1 MRKANFFQ
9 RLGAFLID
17 AFTVVFLF
25 QIVAFLLSPF
35 CFLPLFPGV
44 WFVWIVYYIASYC
57 TFGRTLGE
65 SFFNAQ
71 IVANKGF
78 VPAWIKIILREAF
91 TSFPAL
97 IAWTLCWN
105 QFVAKRSIVIFVV
118 LLLLICLRRKM
129 FGISLVKRE
138 QDTIAAKRP
147 FYQTS
152 AGIFLLILLGGVLAR
167 VVNTL
172 CTNDKAFLVESPLK
186 AVPRPTVSSVSK
198 YVDYLKNNRQ
208 DINDYVLGL
217 FEKYDYV
224 VLCERHHQDMTQYD
238 MIYDLVTDSRFVD
251 KVGVVF
257 TEIGCAESRDAY
269 RTLVETTFPNDTLL
283 EKGLASFLMENQT
296 VHLLWPNT
304 NWFSFLKRMYYFNHD
319 REKKVEIMFADRN
332 WIDRTELAQRDS
344 VMADNI
350 IRTIES
356 DSLKKSLIIMNYR
369 HAFFTPGCC
378 GEYIQ
383 RRFPGK
389 VANVMINNV
398 KLDFLSLA
406 LGKEIARPD
415 LRHGEW
421 DVAFEQMPTDAF
433 AFDLKDS
440 PFGKDNFDYFA
451 LPWAM
456 ENGMQYQDMFNGFIY
471 YKSLID
477 HRASVGFNHLF
488 DPENVAKLQEREKLI
503 PGYWLGAWEFLKEG
517 PQVTEGTDIYFEYN
531 RLINTAFLWICLSAL
546 LLGCIMSITTL
557 SGRFKNIEIESVVM
571 QNLE

>member
-1 MRKANFFQ
+1 MKRANLLQ

-17 AFTVVFLF
+17 VHVIVFLS
-25 QIVAFLLSPF
+25 QIVALLLSPF
-35 CFLPLFPGV
+35 YFLPLFPGI
-44 WFVWIVYYIASYC
+44 WFVWIIYYVVSYA
-57 TFGRTLGE
+57 TVRKTLGE
-65 SFFNAQ
+65 SFFKAKITAGN
-71 IVANKGF
+71 GW
-78 VPAWIKIILREAF
+78 VPVWIKIILREVF

-105 QFVAKRSIVIFVV
+105 RLNPIRSIAIFVV
-118 LLLLICLRRKM
+118 LLLVICLRRKM
-129 FGISLVKRE
+129 FGISLVKCE
-138 QDTIAAKRP
+138 QETTATKRP
-147 FYQTS
+147 FYKTS
-152 AGIFLLILLGGVLAR
+152 AGIFLMVILGGCLAR
-167 VVNTL
+167 VVNTV
-172 CTNDKAFLVESPLK
+172 CTNDKAFLVESPWK
-186 AVPRPTVSSVSK
+186 SVPRPTVSSVSK

-208 DINDYVLGL
+208 DINDYVMGL

-224 VLCERHHQDMTQYD
+224 VLCERHHQDMMQYD

-269 RTLVETTFPNDTLL
+269 RTFVETTFQNDTLV
-283 EKGLASFLMENQT
+283 EKELASFLMKNQT

-332 WIDRTELAQRDS
+332 WIDRTELAHRDS

-350 IRTIES
+350 IKTIES

-389 VANVMINNV
+389 VANVMINNA

-415 LRHGEW
+415 LRYGEW

-440 PFGKDNFDYFA
+440 PFGKDKFDYFA
-451 LPWAM
+451 LPWAK
-456 ENGMQYQDMFNGFIY
+456 ENDMTYQDMFNGFIY
-471 YKSLID
+471 YKALAD

-488 DPENVAKLQEREKLI
+488 DPENRAKLQEREKLI

-517 PQVTEGTDIYFEYN
+517 PQVTEGKDIYFEYN

-546 LLGCIMSITTL
+546 LLGCIMSITTIIKY
-557 SGRFKNIEIESVVM
+557 RRVK
-571 QNLE
+571 

>member
-1 MRKANFFQ
+1 MRKTNLFQ
-9 RLGAFLID
+9 RLAAFLID
-17 AFTVVFLF
+17 AHAIVFLF

-35 CFLPLFPGV
+35 CFLPLFPDI
-44 WFVWIVYYIASYC
+44 WFVWVLYYIVSYC
-57 TFGRTLGE
+57 AFGRTLGE
-65 SFFNAQ
+65 SFFRAH
-71 IVANKGF
+71 IAADKGR
-78 VPAWIKIILREAF
+78 VPLWIKIILRETF

-97 IAWTLCWN
+97 IAWTLCWH
-105 QFVAKRSIVIFVV
+105 QLVPKRSIAIFVV
-118 LLLLICLRRKM
+118 LFLMICLRRKM
-129 FGISLVKRE
+129 FGISLVKCE
-138 QDTIAAKRP
+138 QETTAIKRP
-147 FYQTS
+147 FYKTS
-152 AGIFLLILLGGVLAR
+152 AGIFLMVILGGCLAR
-167 VVNTL
+167 VANTV

-186 AVPRPTVSSVSK
+186 AVPRPTATSVSQ
-198 YVDYLKNNRQ
+198 YVDYLKKNRQ
-208 DINDYVLGL
+208 DINDYVMGL

-224 VLCERHHQDMTQYD
+224 ILCERHHQDMTQYD

-257 TEIGCAESRDAY
+257 TEIGCAESIDAY
-269 RTLVETTFPNDTLL
+269 RTFTDTTFPNDSLL

-304 NWFSFLKRMYYFNHD
+304 NWFTFLKRMYYFNHGK
-319 REKKVEIMFADRN
+319 EKKVELMFADRN
-332 WIDRTELAQRDS
+332 WIDRTELAHRDS

-350 IRTIES
+350 IKTIES

-421 DVAFEQMPTDAF
+421 NVAFEQMPTDAF

-451 LPWAM
+451 IPWAM
-456 ENGMQYQDMFNGFIY
+456 EKGMQYQDMFNGFIY
-471 YKSLID
+471 YKALAD
-477 HRASVGFNHLF
+477 HCLSIGFNHLF
-488 DPENVAKLQEREKLI
+488 DPENIAKLEEREKQL
-503 PGYWLGAWEFLKEG
+503 PGYWLGAWYFLKDG
-517 PQVTEGTDIYFEYN
+517 PQVTEGADIYFEYN
-531 RLINTAFLWICLSAL
+531 RLVNTVFLWICLSAL
-546 LLGCIMSITTL
+546 LLCGIIIAAKAI
-557 SGRFKNIEIESVVM
+557 FK
-571 QNLE
+571 

>member
-1 MRKANFFQ
+1 MRKTNILQ
-9 RLGAFLID
+9 RLGTFVID
-17 AFTVVFLF
+17 AHTIIFLF
-25 QIVAFLLSPF
+25 QIVAFLISPF
-35 CFLPLFPGV
+35 YFLPLFPGI
-44 WFVWIVYYIASYC
+44 WLVWIMYYVVSY
-57 TFGRTLGE
+57 TTVRKTLGE

-71 IVANKGF
+71 VVANKGF
-78 VPAWIKIILREAF
+78 VPVWIKILLREAF

-105 QFVAKRSIVIFVV
+105 RLVPMRSIAIFVV
-118 LLLLICLRRKM
+118 LLLMICLRRKI
-129 FGISLVKRE
+129 FGISLVKCE
-138 QDTIAAKRP
+138 QETIATKRP
-147 FYQTS
+147 LYKTS
-152 AGIFLLILLGGVLAR
+152 TGIFLMIILGGVLAR
-167 VVNTL
+167 VVYTI

-186 AVPRPTVSSVSK
+186 AVPRPTASSVSQ

-208 DINDYVLGL
+208 DINDYVMGL
-217 FEKYDYV
+217 FGKYDYV

-304 NWFSFLKRMYYFNHD
+304 NWFTFLKRMYYFNHD

-350 IRTIES
+350 IKTIES

-421 DVAFEQMPTDAF
+421 NVAFEQMPTDAF
-433 AFDLKDS
+433 AFDFKDS

-451 LPWAM
+451 LPWAK
-456 ENGMQYQDMFNGFIY
+456 ENDMQYQDMFNGFIY
-471 YKSLID
+471 YKALID

-488 DPENVAKLQEREKLI
+488 DPENRAKLEKRERLI
-503 PGYWLGAWEFLKEG
+503 PGYWLGAWYFLKDG
-517 PQVTEGTDIYFEYN
+517 PQVTEGKDIYFEYN
-531 RLINTAFLWICLSAL
+531 KLLNIIFLWICLSAL
-546 LLGCIMSITTL
+546 LLGCIMLVTRYITH
-557 SGRFKNIEIESVVM
+557 NH
-571 QNLE
+571 

>member
-1 MRKANFFQ
+1 MRKANIFQ

-17 AFTVVFLF
+17 AHAIVFLF
-25 QIVAFLLSPF
+25 QIVAFLISPF
-35 CFLPLFPGV
+35 YFLPLFPGL
-44 WFVWIVYYIASYC
+44 WILWIMYYIVSYN
-57 TFGRTLGE
+57 TFSNTLGE
-65 SFFNAQ
+65 SFFNVKV
-71 IVANKGF
+71 VANKGRVHTGIRF
-78 VPAWIKIILREAF
+78 LLREAL

-105 QFVAKRSIVIFVV
+105 QLVAKRSIGIFVA
-118 LLLLICLRRKM
+118 LFLILCLRRKM

-138 QDTIAAKRP
+138 QDAIKTKYP
-147 FYQTS
+147 FYKTS
-152 AGIFLLILLGGVLAR
+152 AGIFLIIILGGCLAR
-167 VVNTL
+167 LANTV
-172 CTNDKAFLVESPLK
+172 CTNDKAFLVEAPWK
-186 AVPRPTVSSVSK
+186 TVPRPSASSVSK

-208 DINDYVLGL
+208 DINDYVMGL

-238 MIYDLVTDSRFVD
+238 MIYDLVTDSRFAD

-269 RTLVETTFPNDTLL
+269 RTFVETTFQDDASV
-283 EKGLASFLMENQT
+283 EKGLASFLMENQS

-304 NWFSFLKRMYYFNHD
+304 NWFSFLKKMYYFNHD

-332 WIDRTELAQRDS
+332 WIDRTELTKRDS

-350 IRTIES
+350 IKTIES

-369 HAFFTPGCC
+369 HAFFTPGNC
-378 GEYIQ
+378 GGYIQ

-389 VANVMINNV
+389 VANVMINNL
-398 KLDFLSLA
+398 KIDLLSLA

-415 LRHGEW
+415 LRYGEW

-440 PFGKDNFDYFA
+440 PFGKDNFDYFP

-471 YKSLID
+471 YKALSDFRLSI
-477 HRASVGFNHLF
+477 GFNHLF
-488 DPENVAKLQEREKLI
+488 DPENIAKLEEREKQL
-503 PGYWLGAWEFLKEG
+503 PGYSLYAWKYLEG
-517 PQVTEGTDIYFEYN
+517 GPIVTEGKDNFFEYN
-531 RLINTAFLWICLSAL
+531 QTINYYLLWICFSAL
-546 LLGCIMSITTL
+546 LLGCIMSITIIKY
-557 SGRFKNIEIESVVM
+557 RRVK
-571 QNLE
+571 

>member
-1 MRKANFFQ
+1 MRKTNILQ
-9 RLGAFLID
+9 RLGTFVID
-17 AFTVVFLF
+17 AHTIIFLF
-25 QIVAFLLSPF
+25 QIVAFLISPF
-35 CFLPLFPGV
+35 YFLPLFPGI
-44 WFVWIVYYIASYC
+44 WLVWIMYYVVSY
-57 TFGRTLGE
+57 TTVRKTLGE

-71 IVANKGF
+71 VVANKGF
-78 VPAWIKIILREAF
+78 VPVWIKILLREAF

-105 QFVAKRSIVIFVV
+105 RLVPMRSIAIFVV
-118 LLLLICLRRKM
+118 LLLMICLRRKI
-129 FGISLVKRE
+129 FGISLVKCE
-138 QDTIAAKRP
+138 QNTITTKRP
-147 FYQTS
+147 FYKTS
-152 AGIFLLILLGGVLAR
+152 TGIFLMIILGGVLAR
-167 VVNTL
+167 VVNTI

-186 AVPRPTVSSVSK
+186 AVPRPTASSVSQ

-208 DINDYVLGL
+208 DINDYVMGL
-217 FEKYDYV
+217 FGKYDYV

-304 NWFSFLKRMYYFNHD
+304 NWFTFLKRMYNFNHD

-350 IRTIES
+350 IKTIES

-369 HAFFTPGCC
+369 HAFFTTGCC

-398 KLDFLSLA
+398 KLDLLSLA

-421 DVAFEQMPTDAF
+421 NVAFEQMPTDAF
-433 AFDLKDS
+433 AFDFKDS
-440 PFGKDNFDYFA
+440 PFGEDNFDYFA
-451 LPWAM
+451 LPWAK
-456 ENGMQYQDMFNGFIY
+456 ENDMQYQDMFNGFIY
-471 YKSLID
+471 YKALID

-488 DPENVAKLQEREKLI
+488 DSENIAKLQERERLL
-503 PGYWLGAWEFLKEG
+503 PGYWLGAWYFLKDG
-517 PQVTEGTDIYFEYN
+517 PQVTEGKDIYFEYN
-531 RLINTAFLWICLSAL
+531 KLLNIIFLWICLSAL
-546 LLGCIMSITTL
+546 LLGCIMLVTRYITH
-557 SGRFKNIEIESVVM
+557 NH
-571 QNLE
+571 

>member
-1 MRKANFFQ
+1 MRNANFFQ

-65 SFFNAQ
+65 SFFDAQ
-71 IVANKGF
+71 IVANKGL
-78 VPAWIKIILREAF
+78 VPVWIKIILREAF

-105 QFVAKRSIVIFVV
+105 QFVAKRSIAIFVV

-138 QDTIAAKRP
+138 QDTIATKRP
-147 FYQTS
+147 FYKTS
-152 AGIFLLILLGGVLAR
+152 AGIFLMIILGGCLAR
-167 VVNTL
+167 IANTV
-172 CTNDKAFLVESPLK
+172 CTNDKAFLVESPWK
-186 AVPRPTVSSVSK
+186 SVPRPTVSSVSK
-198 YVDYLKNNRQ
+198 YVD
-208 DINDYVLGL
+208 
-217 FEKYDYV
+217 
-224 VLCERHHQDMTQYD
+224 CERHHQDMTQYD

-304 NWFSFLKRMYYFNHD
+304 NWFTFLKRMYYFNHD

-350 IRTIES
+350 IKTIES

-421 DVAFEQMPTDAF
+421 NVAFEQMPTDAF

-471 YKSLID
+471 YKALID

-488 DPENVAKLQEREKLI
+488 DPENRAKLEERERLL

-517 PQVTEGTDIYFEYN
+517 PQVTEGKDIYFEYN
-531 RLINTAFLWICLSAL
+531 KSINIIFLWICLAAL
-546 LLGCIMSITTL
+546 LLGCLMSVATIL
-557 SGRFKNIEIESVVM
+557 KDKKAPLHPV
-571 QNLE
+571 

>member
-1 MRKANFFQ
+1 MP
-9 RLGAFLID
+9 I
-17 AFTVVFLF
+17 
-25 QIVAFLLSPF
+25 
-35 CFLPLFPGV
+35 
-44 WFVWIVYYIASYC
+44 
-57 TFGRTLGE
+57 
-65 SFFNAQ
+65 
-71 IVANKGF
+71 
-78 VPAWIKIILREAF
+78 
-91 TSFPAL
+91 
-97 IAWTLCWN
+97 
-105 QFVAKRSIVIFVV
+105 RSIAIF
-118 LLLLICLRRKM
+118 LALLILILLRRKI
-129 FGISLVKRE
+129 FGISLLRSE
-138 QDTIAAKRP
+138 QNTIATKQP
-147 FYQTS
+147 FYKTTP
-152 AGIFLLILLGGVLAR
+152 GIFLLIILSGFFAR
-167 VVNTL
+167 VANTV
-172 CTNDKAFLVESPLK
+172 CTNDKAFLVESPWK
-186 AVPRPTVSSVSK
+186 SVPRPTASSVSR
-198 YVDYLKNNRQ
+198 YVDYLKQNRQ

-238 MIYDLVTDSRFVD
+238 MIYNLVTDSRFVD

-269 RTLVETTFPNDTLL
+269 KTLVETTFPNDTLL

-304 NWFSFLKRMYYFNHD
+304 NWFTFLKRMYYFNHD
-319 REKKVEIMFADRN
+319 REKKVEILFADRN
-332 WIDRTELAQRDS
+332 WIDRTELAYRDS

-350 IRTIES
+350 IKTIES

-389 VANVMINNV
+389 VANVMINNL
-398 KLDFLSLA
+398 KFDLLSLV

-440 PFGKDNFDYFA
+440 PFGKDNFDYFP

-471 YKSLID
+471 YKALID

-488 DPENVAKLQEREKLI
+488 DPENIAKLEEREKLI
-503 PGYWLGAWEFLKEG
+503 PGYWLGAWYFLKEG
-517 PQVTEGTDIYFEYN
+517 PQVTEGKDIYFEYN

-546 LLGCIMSITTL
+546 LLCAIISIIAIL
-557 SGRFKNIEIESVVM
+557 QHCNKLKKRKD
-571 QNLE
+571 

>member
-1 MRKANFFQ
+1 MKRANLLQ

-17 AFTVVFLF
+17 VHVIVFLS
-25 QIVAFLLSPF
+25 QIVA
-35 CFLPLFPGV
+35 FLPLFPGI
-44 WFVWIVYYIASYC
+44 WFVWIIYYVVSYA
-57 TFGRTLGE
+57 TVRKTLGE
-65 SFFNAQ
+65 SLFKAKITAGN
-71 IVANKGF
+71 GW
-78 VPAWIKIILREAF
+78 VPVWIKIILREVF

-105 QFVAKRSIVIFVV
+105 RLNPIRSIAIFVV
-118 LLLLICLRRKM
+118 LLLVICLRRKM
-129 FGISLVKRE
+129 FGISLVKCE
-138 QDTIAAKRP
+138 QETTTKRP
-147 FYQTS
+147 FYKTS
-152 AGIFLLILLGGVLAR
+152 AGIFLMVILGGCLAR
-167 VVNTL
+167 VVNTV
-172 CTNDKAFLVESPLK
+172 CTNDKAFLVESPWK
-186 AVPRPTVSSVSK
+186 SVPRPTVSSVSK

-208 DINDYVLGL
+208 DINDYVMGL

-224 VLCERHHQDMTQYD
+224 VLCERHHQDMMQYD

-269 RTLVETTFPNDTLL
+269 RTFVETTFQNDTLV
-283 EKGLASFLMENQT
+283 EKELASFLMKNQT

-332 WIDRTELAQRDS
+332 WIDRTELAHRDS

-350 IRTIES
+350 IKTIES

-383 RRFPGK
+383 RRFHGK

-421 DVAFEQMPTDAF
+421 EVAFEQMPTDAF

-440 PFGKDNFDYFA
+440 PFGKDKFDYFA
-451 LPWAM
+451 LPWAK
-456 ENGMQYQDMFNGFIY
+456 ENDMTYQDMFNGFIY
-471 YKSLID
+471 YKAPID
-477 HRASVGFNHLF
+477 HRASIGFNHLF
-488 DPENVAKLQEREKLI
+488 DPENRAKLEEREKLL

-517 PQVTEGTDIYFEYN
+517 PQVTEGKDIYFEYN
-531 RLINTAFLWICLSAL
+531 KLINTIFLWICLSAL
-546 LLGCIMSITTL
+546 LLCAIMSVIIICKYR
-557 SGRFKNIEIESVVM
+557 SANNS
-571 QNLE
+571 

>member
-1 MRKANFFQ
+1 MRNANFFQ

-65 SFFNAQ
+65 SFFDAQ
-71 IVANKGF
+71 IVANKGL
-78 VPAWIKIILREAF
+78 VPVWIKIILREAF

-105 QFVAKRSIVIFVV
+105 QFVAKRSIAIFVV

-138 QDTIAAKRP
+138 QDTIATKRP
-147 FYQTS
+147 FYKTS
-152 AGIFLLILLGGVLAR
+152 AGIFLMIILGGCLAR
-167 VVNTL
+167 IANTV
-172 CTNDKAFLVESPLK
+172 CTNDKAFLVESPWK
-186 AVPRPTVSSVSK
+186 SVPRPTVSSVSK

-208 DINDYVLGL
+208 DINDYVMGL

-304 NWFSFLKRMYYFNHD
+304 NWFTFLKRMYYFNHD

-350 IRTIES
+350 IKTIES

-389 VANVMINNV
+389 VANVMINNA

-406 LGKEIARPD
+406 IGKVTTGNEIARPD

-471 YKSLID
+471 YKALID

-488 DPENVAKLQEREKLI
+488 DPENRAKLEERERLL

-517 PQVTEGTDIYFEYN
+517 PQVTEGKDIYFEYN
-531 RLINTAFLWICLSAL
+531 KSINIIFLWICLAAL
-546 LLGCIMSITTL
+546 LLGCLMSVATIL
-557 SGRFKNIEIESVVM
+557 KDKKAPLHPV
-571 QNLE
+571 

>member
-1 MRKANFFQ
+1 MRKANFSQ

-17 AFTVVFLF
+17 AFTAVFLF

-65 SFFNAQ
+65 AFFGAKV
-71 IVANKGF
+71 VADKGWM
-78 VPAWIKIILREAF
+78 PAWIKIILREAF

-105 QFVAKRSIVIFVV
+105 RLVPMRSIAIFVV
-118 LLLLICLRRKM
+118 LLLMICLRRKM
-129 FGISLVKRE
+129 FGISLVKCE
-138 QDTIAAKRP
+138 QNTITTKRP
-147 FYQTS
+147 FYKTS

-172 CTNDKAFLVESPLK
+172 CTNDKAFLVESPWK
-186 AVPRPTVSSVSK
+186 SVPRPTVSSVSK

-208 DINDYVLGL
+208 DINDYVMGL

-304 NWFSFLKRMYYFNHD
+304 NWFTFLKRMYYFNHD
-319 REKKVEIMFADRN
+319 RAKKVEIMFADRN

-350 IRTIES
+350 IKTIES

-421 DVAFEQMPTDAF
+421 NVAFEQMPTDAF

-488 DPENVAKLQEREKLI
+488 DPENRAKLEERERLL

-517 PQVTEGTDIYFEYN
+517 PQVTEGKDIYFEYN
-531 RLINTAFLWICLSAL
+531 KSINIIFLWICLAAL
-546 LLGCIMSITTL
+546 LLGCLTSVATILKDKKAPLHL
-557 SGRFKNIEIESVVM
+557 S
-571 QNLE
+571 

>member
-1 MRKANFFQ
+1 
-9 RLGAFLID
+9 
-17 AFTVVFLF
+17 
-25 QIVAFLLSPF
+25 
-35 CFLPLFPGV
+35 
-44 WFVWIVYYIASYC
+44 
-57 TFGRTLGE
+57 
-65 SFFNAQ
+65 
-71 IVANKGF
+71 
-78 VPAWIKIILREAF
+78 
-91 TSFPAL
+91 
-97 IAWTLCWN
+97 
-105 QFVAKRSIVIFVV
+105 
-118 LLLLICLRRKM
+118 M
-129 FGISLVKRE
+129 FGISLVKCE
-138 QDTIAAKRP
+138 QNTITTKRP
-147 FYQTS
+147 FYKTS
-152 AGIFLLILLGGVLAR
+152 TGIFLMIILGGVLAR
-167 VVNTL
+167 VVNTI

-186 AVPRPTVSSVSK
+186 AVPCPTASSVSK

-208 DINDYVLGL
+208 DINDYVMGL

-304 NWFSFLKRMYYFNHD
+304 NWFTFLKRMYNFNHD

-398 KLDFLSLA
+398 KLDLLSLA

-421 DVAFEQMPTDAF
+421 NVAFEQMPTDAF
-433 AFDLKDS
+433 AFDFKDS

-451 LPWAM
+451 LPWAK
-456 ENGMQYQDMFNGFIY
+456 ENDMQYQDMFNGFIY
-471 YKSLID
+471 YKALID

-488 DPENVAKLQEREKLI
+488 DPENRAKLEERERLI

-517 PQVTEGTDIYFEYN
+517 PQVTEGKDIYFEYN
-531 RLINTAFLWICLSAL
+531 KSVNIIFLWICLSAL
-546 LLGCIMSITTL
+546 LLGCIMLVTRSITH
-557 SGRFKNIEIESVVM
+557 KYY
-571 QNLE
+571 

>member
-1 MRKANFFQ
+1 MKRANLLQ

-17 AFTVVFLF
+17 VHVIVFLS
-25 QIVAFLLSPF
+25 QIVALLLSPF
-35 CFLPLFPGV
+35 YFLPLFPGT
-44 WFVWIVYYIASYC
+44 WFVWIIYYVVSYA
-57 TFGRTLGE
+57 TVRKTLGE
-65 SFFNAQ
+65 SFFKAKITAGN
-71 IVANKGF
+71 GW
-78 VPAWIKIILREAF
+78 VPVWIKIILREVF

-105 QFVAKRSIVIFVV
+105 RLNPIRSIAIFVV
-118 LLLLICLRRKM
+118 LLLVICLRRKM
-129 FGISLVKRE
+129 FGISLVKCKQE
-138 QDTIAAKRP
+138 TTATKRP
-147 FYQTS
+147 FYKTS
-152 AGIFLLILLGGVLAR
+152 AGIFLMVILGGCLAR
-167 VVNTL
+167 VVNTV
-172 CTNDKAFLVESPLK
+172 CTNDKAFLVESPWK
-186 AVPRPTVSSVSK
+186 SVPRPTVSSVSK

-208 DINDYVLGL
+208 DINDYVMGL

-224 VLCERHHQDMTQYD
+224 VLCERHHQDMMQYD

-269 RTLVETTFPNDTLL
+269 RTFVETTFQNDTLV
-283 EKGLASFLMENQT
+283 EKELASFLMKNQT

-332 WIDRTELAQRDS
+332 WIDRTELAHRDS

-350 IRTIES
+350 IKTIES
-356 DSLKKSLIIMNYR
+356 DRLKKSLIIMNYR

-383 RRFPGK
+383 RRFHGK

-415 LRHGEW
+415 LRYGEW

-440 PFGKDNFDYFA
+440 PFGNDKFDYFA
-451 LPWAM
+451 LPWAK
-456 ENGMQYQDMFNGFIY
+456 ENDMTYQDMFNGFIY
-471 YKSLID
+471 YKAPID
-477 HRASVGFNHLF
+477 HRASIGFNHLF
-488 DPENVAKLQEREKLI
+488 DPENRAKLEEREKLL

-517 PQVTEGTDIYFEYN
+517 PQVTEGKDIYFEYN
-531 RLINTAFLWICLSAL
+531 KLINTIFLWICLSAL
-546 LLGCIMSITTL
+546 LLCAIMSVIIICKYR
-557 SGRFKNIEIESVVM
+557 SANNS
-571 QNLE
+571 

>member
-1 MRKANFFQ
+1 MKRANLLQ

-17 AFTVVFLF
+17 VHVIVFLS
-25 QIVAFLLSPF
+25 QIVALLLSPF
-35 CFLPLFPGV
+35 YFLPLFPGI
-44 WFVWIVYYIASYC
+44 WFVWIIYYVVSYA
-57 TFGRTLGE
+57 TVRKTLGE
-65 SFFNAQ
+65 SFFKAKITAGN
-71 IVANKGF
+71 GW
-78 VPAWIKIILREAF
+78 VPVWIKIILREVF

-97 IAWTLCWN
+97 IAWTLCWYRLN
-105 QFVAKRSIVIFVV
+105 PIRSIAIFVV
-118 LLLLICLRRKM
+118 LLLVICLRRKM
-129 FGISLVKRE
+129 FGISLVKCE
-138 QDTIAAKRP
+138 QETTTTKRP
-147 FYQTS
+147 FYKTS
-152 AGIFLLILLGGVLAR
+152 AGIFLMVILGGCLAR
-167 VVNTL
+167 VVNTV
-172 CTNDKAFLVESPLK
+172 CTNDKAFLVESPWK
-186 AVPRPTVSSVSK
+186 SVPRPTVSSVSK

-208 DINDYVLGL
+208 DINDYVMGL

-224 VLCERHHQDMTQYD
+224 VLCERHHQDMMQYD

-269 RTLVETTFPNDTLL
+269 RTFVETTFQNDTLV
-283 EKGLASFLMENQT
+283 EKELASFLMKNQT

-332 WIDRTELAQRDS
+332 WIDRTELAHRDS

-350 IRTIES
+350 IKTIES

-440 PFGKDNFDYFA
+440 PFGNDNFDYFA

-471 YKSLID
+471 YKALAD

-488 DPENVAKLQEREKLI
+488 DPENIAKLQEREKLI

-517 PQVTEGTDIYFEYN
+517 PQVTEGKDIYFEYN
-531 RLINTAFLWICLSAL
+531 KSINTIFLWICLSAL
-546 LLGCIMSITTL
+546 LLDGIMSL
-557 SGRFKNIEIESVVM
+557 CFYFNCRRRN
-571 QNLE
+571 N

>member
-1 MRKANFFQ
+1 MRKTNIFQ
-9 RLGAFLID
+9 RLFAFLID
-17 AFTVVFLF
+17 AHAIVFLH
-25 QIVAFLLSPF
+25 QIAALLLSPF
-35 CFLPLFPGV
+35 YFLPLFPGL
-44 WFVWIVYYIASYC
+44 WLVWIAYYVVSYA
-57 TFGRTLGE
+57 TVGKTLGE
-65 SFFNAQ
+65 SFIHAK
-71 IVANKGF
+71 IVAENGR
-78 VPAWIKIILREAF
+78 VPVWIKILLRESF

-105 QFVAKRSIVIFVV
+105 RLMPIRSIAIF
-118 LLLLICLRRKM
+118 LALLILILLRRKI
-129 FGISLVKRE
+129 FGISLLRSE
-138 QDTIAAKRP
+138 QNTIATKQP
-147 FYQTS
+147 FYKTTP
-152 AGIFLLILLGGVLAR
+152 GIFLLIILGGCLAR
-167 VVNTL
+167 VVNTV
-172 CTNDKAFLVESPLK
+172 CTNDRAFLAESPLK
-186 AVPRPTVSSVSK
+186 AIPRPTASSVSR
-198 YVDYLKNNRQ
+198 YVDYLKQNRQ

-224 VLCERHHQDMTQYD
+224 ILCERHHQDMTQYD
-238 MIYDLVTDSRFVD
+238 MIYNLVTDNRFVD

-269 RTLVETTFPNDTLL
+269 KTLVETTFPNDTLL

-304 NWFSFLKRMYYFNHD
+304 NWFTFLKRMYYFNHD
-319 REKKVEIMFADRN
+319 REKKVEILFADRN
-332 WIDRTELAQRDS
+332 WIDRTELAYRDS

-350 IRTIES
+350 IKTIES

-389 VANVMINNV
+389 VANVMINNL
-398 KLDFLSLA
+398 KFDLLSLA

-440 PFGKDNFDYFA
+440 PFGKDHFDYFA

-471 YKSLID
+471 YKALID

-488 DPENVAKLQEREKLI
+488 DPENVAKLQERERLL
-503 PGYWLGAWEFLKEG
+503 PGYWLGSWEFLKAG
-517 PQVTEGTDIYFEYN
+517 PQVTEGKDIYFEYN
-531 RLINTAFLWICLSAL
+531 RLINLTFLRICVSAL
-546 LLGCIMSITTL
+546 LLCAIMSVIII
-557 SGRFKNIEIESVVM
+557 RKKRVVA
-571 QNLE
+571 L

>member
-1 MRKANFFQ
+1 MKRANLLQ

-17 AFTVVFLF
+17 VHVIVFLS
-25 QIVAFLLSPF
+25 QIVALLLSPF
-35 CFLPLFPGV
+35 YFLPLFPGI
-44 WFVWIVYYIASYC
+44 WFVWIIYYVVSYA
-57 TFGRTLGE
+57 TVRKTLGE
-65 SFFNAQ
+65 SFFKAKITAGN
-71 IVANKGF
+71 GW
-78 VPAWIKIILREAF
+78 VPVWIKIILREVF

-105 QFVAKRSIVIFVV
+105 RLNPIRSIAIFVV
-118 LLLLICLRRKM
+118 LLLVICLRRKM
-129 FGISLVKRE
+129 FGISLVKCE
-138 QDTIAAKRP
+138 QETTATKRP
-147 FYQTS
+147 FYKTS
-152 AGIFLLILLGGVLAR
+152 AGIFLMVILGGCLAR
-167 VVNTL
+167 VVNTV
-172 CTNDKAFLVESPLK
+172 CTNDKAFLVESPWK
-186 AVPRPTVSSVSK
+186 SVPRPTVSSVSK

-208 DINDYVLGL
+208 DINDYVMGL

-224 VLCERHHQDMTQYD
+224 VLCERHHQDMMQYD

-269 RTLVETTFPNDTLL
+269 RTFVETTFQNDTLV
-283 EKGLASFLMENQT
+283 EKELASFLMKNQT

-332 WIDRTELAQRDS
+332 WIDRTELAHRDS

-350 IRTIES
+350 IKTIES
-356 DSLKKSLIIMNYR
+356 DRLKKSLIIMNYR

-389 VANVMINNV
+389 VANVMINNA

-406 LGKEIARPD
+406 IGKVTTGNEIARPD

-440 PFGKDNFDYFA
+440 PFGKDKFDYFA
-451 LPWAM
+451 LPWAK
-456 ENGMQYQDMFNGFIY
+456 ENDMTYQDMFNGFIY
-471 YKSLID
+471 YKALAD

-488 DPENVAKLQEREKLI
+488 DPENRAKLEEREKLL

-517 PQVTEGTDIYFEYN
+517 PQVTEGKDIYFEYN
-531 RLINTAFLWICLSAL
+531 KLINTIFLWICLSAL
-546 LLGCIMSITTL
+546 LLCAIMSVIIICKYR
-557 SGRFKNIEIESVVM
+557 SANNS
-571 QNLE
+571 

>member
-1 MRKANFFQ
+1 MRKTNLFQ
-9 RLGAFLID
+9 RLFAFLID
-17 AFTVVFLF
+17 AHTIVFLF
-25 QIVAFLLSPF
+25 QIVAFLISPF
-35 CFLPLFPGV
+35 YFLPLFPGL
-44 WFVWIVYYIASYC
+44 WFVWILYYTVSYC
-57 TFGRTLGE
+57 TFRKTLGE
-65 SFFNAQ
+65 SLFNAE
-71 IVANKGF
+71 IVAEKGI
-78 VPAWIKIILREAF
+78 VPVWIKILLRESF

-105 QFVAKRSIVIFVV
+105 RLMPIRSIAIF
-118 LLLLICLRRKM
+118 LALLILILLRRKI
-129 FGISLVKRE
+129 FGISLLRSE
-138 QDTIAAKRP
+138 QNTIATKQP
-147 FYQTS
+147 FYKTTP
-152 AGIFLLILLGGVLAR
+152 GIFLLIILSGFFAR
-167 VVNTL
+167 VANTV

-186 AVPRPTVSSVSK
+186 AIPRPTASSVSR
-198 YVDYLKNNRQ
+198 YVDYLKQNRQ

-224 VLCERHHQDMTQYD
+224 VLCERLHQDMTQYD
-238 MIYDLVTDSRFVD
+238 MIYNLVTDSRFVD

-269 RTLVETTFPNDTLL
+269 KTLVETTFPNDTLL

-304 NWFSFLKRMYYFNHD
+304 NWFTFLKRMYYFNHD
-319 REKKVEIMFADRN
+319 REKKVEILFADRN
-332 WIDRTELAQRDS
+332 WIDRTELAYRDS

-350 IRTIES
+350 IKTIES

-389 VANVMINNV
+389 VANVMINNL
-398 KLDFLSLA
+398 KFDLLSLA

-440 PFGKDNFDYFA
+440 PFGKDNFDYFP

-471 YKSLID
+471 YKALID

-488 DPENVAKLQEREKLI
+488 DPENIAKLEEREKLI
-503 PGYWLGAWEFLKEG
+503 PGYWLGAWYFLKEG
-517 PQVTEGTDIYFEYN
+517 PQVTEGKDIYFEYN

-546 LLGCIMSITTL
+546 LLCAIMSVIATL
-557 SGRFKNIEIESVVM
+557 QHCNKLKKRKD
-571 QNLE
+571 

>member
-1 MRKANFFQ
+1 MRKANIFQ
-9 RLGAFLID
+9 RLAAFLID
-17 AFTVVFLF
+17 SFTVIFLL
-25 QIVAFLLSPF
+25 QMVAFLLSPF
-35 CFLPLFPGV
+35 YFIPFFPGL
-44 WFVWIVYYIASYC
+44 WFVWTVYYIVSYC
-57 TFGRTLGE
+57 TFGKTLGE

-78 VPAWIKIILREAF
+78 VPVWIKIILREAF

-105 QFVAKRSIVIFVV
+105 QFVAKRSIAIFVV

-138 QDTIAAKRP
+138 QDTIATKRP

-152 AGIFLLILLGGVLAR
+152 AGIFLMIILGGVLAR

-186 AVPRPTVSSVSK
+186 AVPRPTANSVSQ
-198 YVDYLKNNRQ
+198 YVDYLNNNRQ

-224 VLCERHHQDMTQYD
+224 VLCERLHKEMTQYD

-304 NWFSFLKRMYYFNHD
+304 NWFTFLKRMYYFNHD
-319 REKKVEIMFADRN
+319 REKKVEILFADRN
-332 WIDRTELAQRDS
+332 WIDRTELAHRDS

-350 IRTIES
+350 IKTIES

-421 DVAFEQMPTDAF
+421 NVAFEQMPTDAF

-488 DPENVAKLQEREKLI
+488 DPENRAKLEERERLL

-517 PQVTEGTDIYFEYN
+517 PQVTEGKDIYFEYN
-531 RLINTAFLWICLSAL
+531 KSINIIFLWICLAAL
-546 LLGCIMSITTL
+546 LLGCLM
-557 SGRFKNIEIESVVM
+557 SVV
-571 QNLE
+571 NGLNHVHHASKRDAAR

>member
-1 MRKANFFQ
+1 MRKTNLLQ
-9 RLGAFLID
+9 RLFAFLID
-17 AFTVVFLF
+17 AHTIVFLF
-25 QIVAFLLSPF
+25 QIVAFLISPF
-35 CFLPLFPGV
+35 YFLPLFPGL
-44 WFVWIVYYIASYC
+44 WFVWILYYTVSYC
-57 TFGRTLGE
+57 TFRKTLGE
-65 SFFNAQ
+65 SLFNAE
-71 IVANKGF
+71 IVAEKGI
-78 VPAWIKIILREAF
+78 VPDWIKILLREAF

-105 QFVAKRSIVIFVV
+105 RLMPIRSIAIF
-118 LLLLICLRRKM
+118 LALLILILLRRKI
-129 FGISLVKRE
+129 FGISLLRSE
-138 QDTIAAKRP
+138 QNTIATKQP
-147 FYQTS
+147 FYKTTP
-152 AGIFLLILLGGVLAR
+152 GIFLLIILSGFFAR
-167 VVNTL
+167 VANTV
-172 CTNDKAFLVESPLK
+172 CTNDKAFLVESPWK
-186 AVPRPTVSSVSK
+186 SVPRPTVSSVSK
-198 YVDYLKNNRQ
+198 YVDYLKQNRQ

-224 VLCERHHQDMTQYD
+224 VLCERLHQDMTQYD

-269 RTLVETTFPNDTLL
+269 KTLVETTFPNDTLL

-304 NWFSFLKRMYYFNHD
+304 NWFTFLKRMYYFNHD
-319 REKKVEIMFADRN
+319 REKKVEILFADRN
-332 WIDRTELAQRDS
+332 WIDRTELAYRDS

-350 IRTIES
+350 IKTIES

-389 VANVMINNV
+389 VANVMINNL
-398 KLDFLSLA
+398 KFDLLSLV

-440 PFGKDNFDYFA
+440 PFGKDNFDYFP

-471 YKSLID
+471 YKALID

-488 DPENVAKLQEREKLI
+488 DPENVAKLEEREKLI
-503 PGYWLGAWEFLKEG
+503 PGYWLGAWYFLKEG
-517 PQVTEGTDIYFEYN
+517 PQVTEGKDIYFEYN
-531 RLINTAFLWICLSAL
+531 RTINLVFLRICLSAL
-546 LLGCIMSITTL
+546 LLCAIISIIAII
-557 SGRFKNIEIESVVM
+557 RNRHR
-571 QNLE
+571 NNA

>member
-1 MRKANFFQ
+1 MRKTNIFQ

-57 TFGRTLGE
+57 TFGKTLGE
-65 SFFNAQ
+65 SFFDAQ

-78 VPAWIKIILREAF
+78 VPVWIKIILREAF

-105 QFVAKRSIVIFVV
+105 QFVAKRSIAIFVV

-138 QDTIAAKRP
+138 QDTIATKRP
-147 FYQTS
+147 FYKTS
-152 AGIFLLILLGGVLAR
+152 AGIFLMIILSGCLAR
-167 VVNTL
+167 IANTV
-172 CTNDKAFLVESPLK
+172 CTNDKAFLVESPWK
-186 AVPRPTVSSVSK
+186 SVPRPTASSVSK

-208 DINDYVLGL
+208 DINDYVMGL

-224 VLCERHHQDMTQYD
+224 ILCERHHQDMTQYD
-238 MIYDLVTDSRFVD
+238 MIYNLVTDRRFVD
-251 KVGVVF
+251 KVGVMF

-283 EKGLASFLMENQT
+283 EKSLASFLMENQT

-304 NWFSFLKRMYYFNHD
+304 NWFTFLKKMYYFNHD
-319 REKKVEIMFADRN
+319 KEKKVEIMFADRN

-389 VANVMINNV
+389 VAN
-398 KLDFLSLA
+398 
-406 LGKEIARPD
+406 EI
-415 LRHGEW
+415 G
-421 DVAFEQMPTDAF
+421 
-433 AFDLKDS
+433 
-440 PFGKDNFDYFA
+440 
-451 LPWAM
+451 
-456 ENGMQYQDMFNGFIY
+456 
-471 YKSLID
+471 
-477 HRASVGFNHLF
+477 RAHV
-488 DPENVAKLQEREKLI
+488 
-503 PGYWLGAWEFLKEG
+503 
-517 PQVTEGTDIYFEYN
+517 
-531 RLINTAFLWICLSAL
+531 
-546 LLGCIMSITTL
+546 
-557 SGRFKNIEIESVVM
+557 
-571 QNLE
+571 

>member
-1 MRKANFFQ
+1 M
-9 RLGAFLID
+9 
-17 AFTVVFLF
+17 
-25 QIVAFLLSPF
+25 
-35 CFLPLFPGV
+35 
-44 WFVWIVYYIASYC
+44 
-57 TFGRTLGE
+57 
-65 SFFNAQ
+65 
-71 IVANKGF
+71 
-78 VPAWIKIILREAF
+78 
-91 TSFPAL
+91 
-97 IAWTLCWN
+97 
-105 QFVAKRSIVIFVV
+105 
-118 LLLLICLRRKM
+118 
-129 FGISLVKRE
+129 
-138 QDTIAAKRP
+138 
-147 FYQTS
+147 
-152 AGIFLLILLGGVLAR
+152 
-167 VVNTL
+167 
-172 CTNDKAFLVESPLK
+172 
-186 AVPRPTVSSVSK
+186 PRPTVSSVSK
-198 YVDYLKNNRQ
+198 YVDYLNNNRQ
-208 DINDYVLGL
+208 DINDYVMGL

-238 MIYDLVTDSRFVD
+238 MIYDLVTDRRFVD

-283 EKGLASFLMENQT
+283 EKSLASFLMENQT

-304 NWFSFLKRMYYFNHD
+304 NWFTFLKKMYYFNHD
-319 REKKVEIMFADRN
+319 KEKKVEIMFADRN

-389 VANVMINNV
+389 VANVMINNA

-406 LGKEIARPD
+406 IGKVTTGNEIARPD

-451 LPWAM
+451 VPWAM

-517 PQVTEGTDIYFEYN
+517 PQVTEGKDIYFEYN

-546 LLGCIMSITTL
+546 LLGCIMSITTIIKY
-557 SGRFKNIEIESVVM
+557 RRVK
-571 QNLE
+571 

>member
-1 MRKANFFQ
+1 MRKANIFQ

-17 AFTVVFLF
+17 AHAIVFLF
-25 QIVAFLLSPF
+25 QIVAFLISPF
-35 CFLPLFPGV
+35 YFLPLFPGL
-44 WFVWIVYYIASYC
+44 WFVWIMYYIVSY
-57 TFGRTLGE
+57 TTIRKTLGE
-65 SFFNAQ
+65 SFFNAK
-71 IVANKGF
+71 IVANKGR
-78 VPAWIKIILREAF
+78 VPDWIKILLREAF

-105 QFVAKRSIVIFVV
+105 QLVAKRSIAIFVV
-118 LLLLICLRRKM
+118 LFLILCLRRKM

-138 QDTIAAKRP
+138 QDAIKTKYP
-147 FYQTS
+147 FYKTS
-152 AGIFLLILLGGVLAR
+152 AGIFLIIILSGCLAR
-167 VVNTL
+167 VANTV
-172 CTNDKAFLVESPLK
+172 CTNDKAFLVESPWK
-186 AVPRPTVSSVSK
+186 SVPRPTASSVSK
-198 YVDYLKNNRQ
+198 YVDYLNNNRQ
-208 DINDYVLGL
+208 DINDYVMGL

-238 MIYDLVTDSRFVD
+238 MIYDLVTDRRFVD
-251 KVGVVF
+251 KVGVMF

-283 EKGLASFLMENQT
+283 EKSLASFLMENQT

-304 NWFSFLKRMYYFNHD
+304 NWFTFLKRMYYFNHD
-319 REKKVEIMFADRN
+319 KEKKVEIMFADRN

-389 VANVMINNV
+389 VANVMINNA

-406 LGKEIARPD
+406 LGKVTTGNEIARPD

-471 YKSLID
+471 YKALID

-531 RLINTAFLWICLSAL
+531 RLRNTAFLWICLSAL
-546 LLGCIMSITTL
+546 LLGCIMSITTIIKY
-557 SGRFKNIEIESVVM
+557 RRVK
-571 QNLE
+571 

>member
-1 MRKANFFQ
+1 MRKTNLLQ
-9 RLGAFLID
+9 RLFAFLID
-17 AFTVVFLF
+17 AHTIVFLF
-25 QIVAFLLSPF
+25 QIVAFLISPF
-35 CFLPLFPGV
+35 YFLPLFPGL
-44 WFVWIVYYIASYC
+44 WFVWILYYTVSYC
-57 TFGRTLGE
+57 TFRKTLGE
-65 SFFNAQ
+65 SLFNAE
-71 IVANKGF
+71 IVAEKGI
-78 VPAWIKIILREAF
+78 VPDWIKILLREAF

-105 QFVAKRSIVIFVV
+105 RLMPIRSIAIF
-118 LLLLICLRRKM
+118 LALLILILLRRKI
-129 FGISLVKRE
+129 FGISLLRSE
-138 QDTIAAKRP
+138 QNTIATKQP
-147 FYQTS
+147 FYKTTP
-152 AGIFLLILLGGVLAR
+152 GIFLLIILSGFFAR
-167 VVNTL
+167 VANTV
-172 CTNDKAFLVESPLK
+172 CTNDKAFLVESPWK
-186 AVPRPTVSSVSK
+186 SVPRPTVSSVSK
-198 YVDYLKNNRQ
+198 YVDYLKQNRQ

-224 VLCERHHQDMTQYD
+224 VLCERLHQDMTQYD

-269 RTLVETTFPNDTLL
+269 RTFTDTTFPNDTLL
-283 EKGLASFLMENQT
+283 EKSLASFLMENQT

-304 NWFSFLKRMYYFNHD
+304 NWFTFLKRMYYFNHD
-319 REKKVEIMFADRN
+319 REKKVEILFADRN
-332 WIDRTELAQRDS
+332 WIDRTELAYRDS

-350 IRTIES
+350 IKTIES

-389 VANVMINNV
+389 VANVMINNL
-398 KLDFLSLA
+398 KFDLLSLV

-440 PFGKDNFDYFA
+440 PFGKDNFDYFP

-471 YKSLID
+471 YKALID

-488 DPENVAKLQEREKLI
+488 DPENVAKLEEREKLI
-503 PGYWLGAWEFLKEG
+503 PGYWLGAWYFLKEG
-517 PQVTEGTDIYFEYN
+517 PQVTEGKDIYFEYN
-531 RLINTAFLWICLSAL
+531 RTINLVFLRICLSAL
-546 LLGCIMSITTL
+546 LLCAIISIIAII
-557 SGRFKNIEIESVVM
+557 RNRHR
-571 QNLE
+571 NNA

>member
-1 MRKANFFQ
+1 
-9 RLGAFLID
+9 
-17 AFTVVFLF
+17 
-25 QIVAFLLSPF
+25 
-35 CFLPLFPGV
+35 
-44 WFVWIVYYIASYC
+44 
-57 TFGRTLGE
+57 
-65 SFFNAQ
+65 
-71 IVANKGF
+71 
-78 VPAWIKIILREAF
+78 
-91 TSFPAL
+91 
-97 IAWTLCWN
+97 
-105 QFVAKRSIVIFVV
+105 
-118 LLLLICLRRKM
+118 
-129 FGISLVKRE
+129 
-138 QDTIAAKRP
+138 
-147 FYQTS
+147 
-152 AGIFLLILLGGVLAR
+152 
-167 VVNTL
+167 
-172 CTNDKAFLVESPLK
+172 
-186 AVPRPTVSSVSK
+186 
-198 YVDYLKNNRQ
+198 
-208 DINDYVLGL
+208 
-217 FEKYDYV
+217 
-224 VLCERHHQDMTQYD
+224 

-304 NWFSFLKRMYYFNHD
+304 NWFTFLKRMYYFNHD

-350 IRTIES
+350 IKTIES

-389 VANVMINNV
+389 VANVMINNA

-406 LGKEIARPD
+406 LGKVTTGNEIARPD

-421 DVAFEQMPTDAF
+421 NVAFEQMPTDAF

-471 YKSLID
+471 YKALID

-488 DPENVAKLQEREKLI
+488 DPENRAKLEERERLL

-517 PQVTEGTDIYFEYN
+517 PQVTEGKDIYFEYN
-531 RLINTAFLWICLSAL
+531 KSINIIFLWICLAAL
-546 LLGCIMSITTL
+546 LLGCLMSVATIL
-557 SGRFKNIEIESVVM
+557 KDKKAPLHPV
-571 QNLE
+571 

>member
-1 MRKANFFQ
+1 MKRANLLQ

-17 AFTVVFLF
+17 VHVIVFLS
-25 QIVAFLLSPF
+25 QIVALLLSPF
-35 CFLPLFPGV
+35 YFLPLFPGT
-44 WFVWIVYYIASYC
+44 WFVWIIYYVVSY
-57 TFGRTLGE
+57 TTVRKTLGE
-65 SFFNAQ
+65 SFFKAKITAGN
-71 IVANKGF
+71 GW
-78 VPAWIKIILREAF
+78 VPVWIKIILREVF

-105 QFVAKRSIVIFVV
+105 RLNPIRSIAIFVV
-118 LLLLICLRRKM
+118 LLLVICLRRKM
-129 FGISLVKRE
+129 FGISLVKCKQE
-138 QDTIAAKRP
+138 TTATKRP
-147 FYQTS
+147 FYKTS
-152 AGIFLLILLGGVLAR
+152 AGIFLMVILGGCLAR
-167 VVNTL
+167 VVNTV
-172 CTNDKAFLVESPLK
+172 CTNDKAFLVESPWK
-186 AVPRPTVSSVSK
+186 SVPRPTVSSVSK

-208 DINDYVLGL
+208 DINDYVMGL

-224 VLCERHHQDMTQYD
+224 VLCERHHQDMMQYD

-251 KVGVVF
+251 KVGVMF

-269 RTLVETTFPNDTLL
+269 RTFVETTFQNDTLV
-283 EKGLASFLMENQT
+283 EKELASFLMKNQT

-332 WIDRTELAQRDS
+332 WIDRTELAHRDS

-350 IRTIES
+350 IKTIES
-356 DSLKKSLIIMNYR
+356 DRLKKSLIIMNYR

-398 KLDFLSLA
+398 KLDVLSLA

-440 PFGKDNFDYFA
+440 PFGKDKFDYFA
-451 LPWAM
+451 LPWAK
-456 ENGMQYQDMFNGFIY
+456 ENDMTYQDMFNGFIY
-471 YKSLID
+471 YKALAD

-488 DPENVAKLQEREKLI
+488 DPENRAKLEEREKLL

-517 PQVTEGTDIYFEYN
+517 PQVTEGKDIYFEYN
-531 RLINTAFLWICLSAL
+531 KLINTIFLWICLSAL
-546 LLGCIMSITTL
+546 LLCAIMSVIIICKYR
-557 SGRFKNIEIESVVM
+557 SANNS
-571 QNLE
+571 

>member
-1 MRKANFFQ
+1 MKRANLLQ

-17 AFTVVFLF
+17 VHVIVFLS
-25 QIVAFLLSPF
+25 QIVALLLSPF
-35 CFLPLFPGV
+35 YFLPLFPGI
-44 WFVWIVYYIASYC
+44 WFVWIIYYVVSYA
-57 TFGRTLGE
+57 TVRKTLGE
-65 SFFNAQ
+65 SFFKAKITAGN
-71 IVANKGF
+71 GW
-78 VPAWIKIILREAF
+78 VPVWIKIILREVF

-105 QFVAKRSIVIFVV
+105 RLNPIRSIAIFVV
-118 LLLLICLRRKM
+118 LLLVICLRRKM
-129 FGISLVKRE
+129 FGISLVKCKQE
-138 QDTIAAKRP
+138 TTTTKRP
-147 FYQTS
+147 FYKTS
-152 AGIFLLILLGGVLAR
+152 AGIFLMVILGGCLAR
-167 VVNTL
+167 VVNTV
-172 CTNDKAFLVESPLK
+172 CTNDKAFLVESPWK
-186 AVPRPTVSSVSK
+186 SVPRPTVSSVSK

-208 DINDYVLGL
+208 DINDYVMGL

-224 VLCERHHQDMTQYD
+224 VLCERHHQDMMQYD

-269 RTLVETTFPNDTLL
+269 RTFVETTFQNDTLV
-283 EKGLASFLMENQT
+283 EKELASFLMKNQT

-332 WIDRTELAQRDS
+332 WIDRTELAHRDS

-350 IRTIES
+350 IKTIES

-389 VANVMINNV
+389 VANVMINNA

-406 LGKEIARPD
+406 LGKVTTGNEIARPD

-488 DPENVAKLQEREKLI
+488 DPENIAKLQEREKLI

-517 PQVTEGTDIYFEYN
+517 PQVTEGKDIYFEYN

-546 LLGCIMSITTL
+546 LLGCIMSITTIIKY
-557 SGRFKNIEIESVVM
+557 RRVK
-571 QNLE
+571 

>member
-1 MRKANFFQ
+1 MKRANLLQ

-17 AFTVVFLF
+17 VHVIVFLS
-25 QIVAFLLSPF
+25 QIVALLLSPF
-35 CFLPLFPGV
+35 YFLPLFPGI
-44 WFVWIVYYIASYC
+44 WFVWIIYYVVSYA
-57 TFGRTLGE
+57 TVRKTLGE
-65 SFFNAQ
+65 SFFKAKITAGN
-71 IVANKGF
+71 GW
-78 VPAWIKIILREAF
+78 VPVWIKIILREVF

-105 QFVAKRSIVIFVV
+105 RLNPIRSIAIFVV
-118 LLLLICLRRKM
+118 LLLVICLRRKM
-129 FGISLVKRE
+129 FGISLVKCE
-138 QDTIAAKRP
+138 QETTTTKRP
-147 FYQTS
+147 FYKTS
-152 AGIFLLILLGGVLAR
+152 AGIFLMVILGGCLAR
-167 VVNTL
+167 VVNTV
-172 CTNDKAFLVESPLK
+172 CTNDKAFLVESPWK
-186 AVPRPTVSSVSK
+186 SVPRPTVSSVSK

-208 DINDYVLGL
+208 DINDYVMGL

-224 VLCERHHQDMTQYD
+224 VLCERHHQDMMQYD

-269 RTLVETTFPNDTLL
+269 RTFVETTFQNDTLV
-283 EKGLASFLMENQT
+283 EKELASFLMKNQT

-332 WIDRTELAQRDS
+332 WIDRTELAHRDS

-350 IRTIES
+350 IKTIES
-356 DSLKKSLIIMNYR
+356 DRLKKSLIIMKYR

-415 LRHGEW
+415 LRYGEW
-421 DVAFEQMPTDAF
+421 EVAFEQMPTDAF

-440 PFGKDNFDYFA
+440 PFGKDKFDYFA
-451 LPWAM
+451 LPWAK
-456 ENGMQYQDMFNGFIY
+456 ENDMTYQDMFNGFIY
-471 YKSLID
+471 YKALAD

-488 DPENVAKLQEREKLI
+488 DPENRAKLEEREKLL

-517 PQVTEGTDIYFEYN
+517 PQVTEGKDNYFEYN
-531 RLINTAFLWICLSAL
+531 KLINTIFLWICLSAL
-546 LLGCIMSITTL
+546 LLCAIMSVIIICKYR
-557 SGRFKNIEIESVVM
+557 SANNS
-571 QNLE
+571 

>member
-1 MRKANFFQ
+1 MKKTNIFR
-9 RLGAFLID
+9 RLLAFVID
-17 AFTVVFLF
+17 AHIIVFLF
-25 QIVAFLLSPF
+25 QIIALLLSPF
-35 CFLPLFPGV
+35 YFLPLFPGI
-44 WFVWIVYYIASYC
+44 WFVWIMYYVVSY
-57 TFGRTLGE
+57 TTVRKTLGE
-65 SFFNAQ
+65 SFCNAK
-71 IVANKGF
+71 IVANNGR
-78 VPAWIKIILREAF
+78 VPVGIKIILRETF

-105 QFVAKRSIVIFVV
+105 RLAAPRSIAIFVV
-118 LLLLICLRRKM
+118 LFLMICLRRKM
-129 FGISLVKRE
+129 FGISLVKCE
-138 QDTIAAKRP
+138 QEAIAAKRP
-147 FYQTS
+147 FYKTS
-152 AGIFLLILLGGVLAR
+152 AGIFLMIILGGVLAR
-167 VVNTL
+167 AVNTV
-172 CTNDKAFLVESPLK
+172 CTNDKTFLVESPLK
-186 AVPRPTVSSVSK
+186 AVPRPTASSVSK

-208 DINDYVLGL
+208 DINDYVMGL

-224 VLCERHHQDMTQYD
+224 ILCERHHQDMTQYD
-238 MIYDLVTDSRFVD
+238 MIYDLVTDRRFVD
-251 KVGVVF
+251 KVGVMF

-283 EKGLASFLMENQT
+283 EKSLASFLMENQT

-304 NWFSFLKRMYYFNHD
+304 NWFTFLKRMYNFNHD

-440 PFGKDNFDYFA
+440 PFGNDNFDYFA

-471 YKSLID
+471 YKALAD

-488 DPENVAKLQEREKLI
+488 DPENIAKLQERERLL
-503 PGYWLGAWEFLKEG
+503 PGYWLGAWEFLKDG
-517 PQVTEGTDIYFEYN
+517 PQVTEGKDIYFEYN
-531 RLINTAFLWICLSAL
+531 KSVNIIFLWICLSAL
-546 LLGCIMSITTL
+546 LLCAIMSVIIICKYRHTNN
-557 SGRFKNIEIESVVM
+557 S
-571 QNLE
+571 

>member
-1 MRKANFFQ
+1 MRKANIFQ

-17 AFTVVFLF
+17 AHAIVFLF

-35 CFLPLFPGV
+35 CFLPLFPGL
-44 WFVWIVYYIASYC
+44 WFVWIMYYIVSY
-57 TFGRTLGE
+57 TTIRKTLGE
-65 SFFNAQ
+65 SFFNAK
-71 IVANKGF
+71 IVANKGR
-78 VPAWIKIILREAF
+78 VPDWIKILLREAF

-105 QFVAKRSIVIFVV
+105 QLVPKRSIAIFVV
-118 LLLLICLRRKM
+118 LFLVICLRRKM
-129 FGISLVKRE
+129 FGISLVKCE
-138 QDTIAAKRP
+138 QDTIATKRP
-147 FYQTS
+147 FYKTS
-152 AGIFLLILLGGVLAR
+152 AGIFLMIILCGVLAR
-167 VVNTL
+167 VANTV
-172 CTNDKAFLVESPLK
+172 CTNDKAFLVESPWK
-186 AVPRPTVSSVSK
+186 SVPRPTVSSVSK
-198 YVDYLKNNRQ
+198 YVDYLNNNRQ

-224 VLCERHHQDMTQYD
+224 VLCERLHKEMTQYD

-269 RTLVETTFPNDTLL
+269 RTFTDTTFPNDTLL
-283 EKGLASFLMENQT
+283 EKELASFLMKNQT

-319 REKKVEIMFADRN
+319 REKKVEILFADRN
-332 WIDRTELAQRDS
+332 WIDRTELAHRDS

-350 IRTIES
+350 IKTIES

-369 HAFFTPGCC
+369 HAFLTPGCC

-389 VANVMINNV
+389 VANVMINSV
-398 KLDFLSLA
+398 KIDFLSLA
-406 LGKEIARPD
+406 IGKVTTGNEILRPD
-415 LRHGEW
+415 LRYGEW

-440 PFGKDNFDYFA
+440 PFGKDHFDYFA
-451 LPWAM
+451 VPWAM

-471 YKSLID
+471 YKALAD

-517 PQVTEGTDIYFEYN
+517 PQVTEGTDIFFEYN

-546 LLGCIMSITTL
+546 LLGCIMSITTIIKY
-557 SGRFKNIEIESVVM
+557 RRM
-571 QNLE
+571 P

>member
-1 MRKANFFQ
+1 MRKTNMRKTNILQ
-9 RLGAFLID
+9 RLGAFVID
-17 AFTVVFLF
+17 VHTIIFLF
-25 QIVAFLLSPF
+25 QIVAFLISPF
-35 CFLPLFPGV
+35 YFLPLFPGI
-44 WFVWIVYYIASYC
+44 WLVWIMYYVVSY
-57 TFGRTLGE
+57 TTVRKTLGE

-71 IVANKGF
+71 VVANKGF
-78 VPAWIKIILREAF
+78 VPVWIKILLREAF

-105 QFVAKRSIVIFVV
+105 RLVPMRSIAIFVV
-118 LLLLICLRRKM
+118 LLLMICLRRKM
-129 FGISLVKRE
+129 FGISLVKCE
-138 QDTIAAKRP
+138 QETIATKRP
-147 FYQTS
+147 FYKTS
-152 AGIFLLILLGGVLAR
+152 TGIFLMIILGGVLAR
-167 VVNTL
+167 VVNTT

-186 AVPRPTVSSVSK
+186 AVPRPTASSVSK

-208 DINDYVLGL
+208 DINDYVMGL

-283 EKGLASFLMENQT
+283 EKSLASFLMENQT

-304 NWFSFLKRMYYFNHD
+304 NWFTFLKRMYYFNHD

-350 IRTIES
+350 IKTIES

-398 KLDFLSLA
+398 KLDLLSLA

-421 DVAFEQMPTDAF
+421 NVAFEQMPTDAF

-451 LPWAM
+451 LPWAK
-456 ENGMQYQDMFNGFIY
+456 ENDMQYQDMFNGFIY
-471 YKSLID
+471 YKALID

-488 DPENVAKLQEREKLI
+488 DPENIAKLQERERLI
-503 PGYWLGAWEFLKEG
+503 PGYWLGVWEFLKEG
-517 PQVTEGTDIYFEYN
+517 PQVTEGKDIYFEYN
-531 RLINTAFLWICLSAL
+531 KLLNIIFLWICLSAL
-546 LLGCIMSITTL
+546 LLGCIMLVTRYITHK
-557 SGRFKNIEIESVVM
+557 R
-571 QNLE
+571 